1 MIMIYL
7 TKEIMEMMKRI
18 NILKKEYWN
27 YWTISSFASGY
38 HAGIFLPNLSAYWIP
53 KITLRRK
60 IHGTTY
66 IVTGSYEETE
76 CFTRK
81 LERIME
87 RKEICDPGENTEVS
101 HDRAAE
107 I

>member
-1 MIMIYL
+1 MR
-7 TKEIMEMMKRI
+7 MEVTFMNTETQAVSNHQKAFSNDVHIRVR
-18 NILKKEYWN
+18 
-27 YWTISSFASGY
+27 
-38 HAGIFLPNLSAYWIP
+38 NLSAYWIP
-53 KITLRRK
+53 KITLKRK

-66 IVTGSYEETE
+66 IVTGNYEGTE
-76 CFTRK
+76 YFTRK

-87 RKEICDPGENTEVS
+87 RKEICDPGENTEES

>member
-1 MIMIYL
+1 MR
-7 TKEIMEMMKRI
+7 MEVTFVNTETQTVSNHQKAYSDDGHIRV
-18 NILKKEYWN
+18 K
-27 YWTISSFASGY
+27 
-38 HAGIFLPNLSAYWIP
+38 NLSAYWIP
-53 KITLRRK
+53 KITLKRK

-66 IVTGSYEETE
+66 IVTGSYEGTE

-87 RKEICDPGENTEVS
+87 RKELCDPGENAEES

>member
-1 MIMIYL
+1 MRMEVNPMNNEA
-7 TKEIMEMMKRI
+7 KEMSNHQKAFSDDGHIRVR
-18 NILKKEYWN
+18 
-27 YWTISSFASGY
+27 
-38 HAGIFLPNLSAYWIP
+38 NLSAYWIP
-53 KITLRRK
+53 KITLKRK

-66 IVTGSYEETE
+66 IVTGSYEGTA

-87 RKEICDPGENTEVS
+87 RKEICDPGENAEES
-101 HDRAAE
+101 HDRTAE

>member
-1 MIMIYL
+1 MR
-7 TKEIMEMMKRI
+7 MEVMLMNTETQAVSNHQKAFSDDGHIRV
-18 NILKKEYWN
+18 K
-27 YWTISSFASGY
+27 
-38 HAGIFLPNLSAYWIP
+38 NLSAYWIP
-53 KITLRRK
+53 KITLKRK

-66 IVTGSYEETE
+66 IVTGSYEGME

-87 RKEICDPGENTEVS
+87 RKELCDPGENAEES
-101 HDRAAE
+101 HDRATE

>member
-1 MIMIYL
+1 MR
-7 TKEIMEMMKRI
+7 MEVTFMNTETRAVSNHQKAFSNDGHIRV
-18 NILKKEYWN
+18 K
-27 YWTISSFASGY
+27 
-38 HAGIFLPNLSAYWIP
+38 NLSAYWIP
-53 KITLRRK
+53 KITLKRR

-66 IVTGSYEETE
+66 IVTGSYEGTAF
-76 CFTRK
+76 FTRK

-87 RKEICDPGENTEVS
+87 RKEISDSGENTEEN

>member
-1 MIMIYL
+1 MNTETQAVSNHQKVFSDDGHI
-7 TKEIMEMMKRI
+7 RVR
-18 NILKKEYWN
+18 
-27 YWTISSFASGY
+27 
-38 HAGIFLPNLSAYWIP
+38 NLSAYWIP
-53 KITLRRK
+53 KITLKRN

-66 IVTGSYEETE
+66 IVSGSYEGTD

-87 RKEICDPGENTEVS
+87 RKEMCDPGENAEKS